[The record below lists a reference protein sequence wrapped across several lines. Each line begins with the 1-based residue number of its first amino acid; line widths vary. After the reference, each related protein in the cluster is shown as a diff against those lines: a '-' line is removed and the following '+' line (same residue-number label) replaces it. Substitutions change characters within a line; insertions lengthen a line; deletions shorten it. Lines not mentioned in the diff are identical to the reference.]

1 MHSRMLESGT
11 TISFRLAE
19 GQGAALVTKYQTHR
33 EDIQRAGTFEKY
45 MKEHYTSWVAFASAT
60 GHGDNINPV
69 LITGVDRTKDFAMMS
84 YSDDDDDLRCEFT
97 TSVPGAGS
105 ASAWGTWYTAGFV
118 HTNCGPQ
125 LHFSPSAQA
134 IDSTPSGNDTGTVS
148 DEYDQCVFVRY
159 YAMRK
164 RLGIPRVIKAAAG
177 PRDLGPGGHDS
188 EGSSPKTRYDSD
200 SDNMPSVFDDG
211 GDDDRSSASS
221 IDSGSDIIV
230 HNTAAVRSLSRT
242 PVRSNRPSIGREG

>member
-1 MHSRMLESGT
+1 MESGT

-45 MKEHYTSWVAFASAT
+45 MKEHYASWVAFASAT
-60 GHGDNINPV
+60 GHGDNINLV

-97 TSVPGAGS
+97 TSIPGAVPT
-105 ASAWGTWYTAGFV
+105 SAWGTWQTVGFV

-125 LHFSPSAQA
+125 LCFSPSPTQTTG
-134 IDSTPSGNDTGTVS
+134 STPSSNNMETVS

-159 YAMRK
+159 YGMRK

-177 PRDLGPGGHDS
+177 PHDL
-188 EGSSPKTRYDSD
+188 SPKRNDGESPLEARWDSD
-200 SDNMPSVFDDG
+200 SDIIPSVFDDSD
-211 GDDDRSSASS
+211 GDDNRSSVTS
-221 IDSGSDIIV
+221 IDSGSDIV
-230 HNTAAVRSLSRT
+230 THNTTAVRCLPCLSDH
-242 PVRSNRPSIGREG
+242 SRPF